1 MFGYITVNKDE
12 LKIKEFDLYNSYY
25 CGLCRKLKA
34 RYGNIGLA
42 SLSYDMTFLLVLLTG
57 LYEPKTGIKGF
68 KCIAHPF
75 EKKPARIN
83 KITSY
88 VADMS
93 IVLSYYKC
101 RDDWDD
107 DKEYTKLAYF
117 KLLEKKYKDIKEKY
131 LQKVNR
137 IDELLKELSD
147 KEKANEENIDI
158 MAGMFGKVMAEVFAY
173 QDDVWNKS
181 LQKIGFYLGKFV
193 YIMDAYEDIE
203 DDIKKG
209 NYNPFLNDYNEA
221 DFEEQTLSLL
231 TMMMAE
237 CSREFEILPIIA
249 NAEILR
255 NILYSGVWN
264 RYEIIRNKRQEK
276 QVQTDDRSI

>member
-1 MFGYITVNKDE
+1 MFGYVTINKEE
-12 LKIKEFDLYNSYY
+12 LKLREFELYNSYY

-42 SLSYDMTFLLVLLTG
+42 SLSYDMTFLVVLLTG

-75 EKKPARIN
+75 EKRPARIN
-83 KITSY
+83 KITDY
-88 VADMS
+88 VTDMS
-93 IVLSYYKC
+93 IVLAYYKSK
-101 RDDWDD
+101 DDWVD
-107 DKEYTKLAYF
+107 DKEYIKLLYS
-117 KLLEKKYKDIKEKY
+117 KLLEGKCENIKGKYSKKVEK
-131 LQKVNR
+131 
-137 IDELLKELSD
+137 IDGLLKELRNR
-147 KEKANEENIDI
+147 EKASEDDIDI

-173 QDDVWNKS
+173 KEDVWEKS
-181 LQKIGFYLGKFV
+181 LEKIGFYLGKFV

-203 DDIKKG
+203 EDIENG
-209 NYNPFLNDYNEA
+209 NYNPFLNYYKEG
-221 DFEEQTLSLL
+221 DFEEKTYKLL

-237 CSREFEILPIIA
+237 CSKEFEMLPIIS

-264 RYEIIRNKRQEK
+264 RYEIIRKKRQEK
-276 QVQTDDRSI
+276 QVQLDD